1 MFDSI
6 LFMFDV
12 VVCLFDSIV
21 CMFLILCFVFLILLF
36 VCLIH
41 WQCTFVIVAWELHT
55 GTLYYR
61 MLLYV

>member
-12 VVCLFDSIV
+12 VVCPFDSI
-21 CMFLILCFVFLILLF
+21 VFLILLF

-41 WQCTFVIVAWELHT
+41 WQCTFVIVACELHT